1 MPILECPKCGK
12 VYQRGGKYYD
22 DHVKSCK
29 GKASKAIKKPQ
40 KMKTRG
46 ETVEVLERLSN
57 IENRLNYLETIFVN
71 LKPTKSQIK
80 NKDDLLDVINLK
92 IHSLSKRMLGMD
104 KVYLKDLFDELNKDN
119 YITFDKFAEY
129 LIRLNN
135 LNHIQ
140 LESGMSSDEF
150 SINDSY
156 GNVFKLIR
164 IIK

>member
-1 MPILECPKCGK
+1 MYK
-12 VYQRGGKYYD
+12 RGGKYYD
-22 DHVKSCK
+22 DHVKSCQ
-29 GKASKAIKKPQ
+29 GKASKAIKKP
-40 KMKTRG
+40 KIIKTRG
-46 ETVEVLERLSN
+46 ETREILGRLSN
-57 IENRLNYLETIFVN
+57 IENRLHSLETILVN

-80 NKDDLLDVINLK
+80 NEDDLLGIINQK
-92 IHSLSKRMLGMD
+92 VSSLSKHMLGMD

-119 YITFDKFAEY
+119 YITYDKFSEY

-135 LNHIQ
+135 LNRIQ

-164 IIK
+164 ILD

>member
-1 MPILECPKCGK
+1 
-12 VYQRGGKYYD
+12 VYKKGGKYYN
-22 DHVKSCK
+22 DHIKSCK
-29 GKASKAIKKPQ
+29 GKTSIEIKKP
-40 KMKTRG
+40 KIAKTSTDTI
-46 ETVEVLERLSN
+46 EILTRLNN
-57 IENRLNYLETIFVN
+57 IENRLQSLERFYTN
-71 LKPTKSQIK
+71 LKPTKSQIRSE
-80 NKDDLLDVINLK
+80 DDLLEMINQK

-119 YITFDKFAEY
+119 YITFDKFSEY

-135 LNHIQ
+135 LNRIQ

>member
-1 MPILECPKCGK
+1 MPVLECPKCGK
-12 VYQRGGKYYD
+12 VYKRGGKYYD

-29 GKASKAIKKPQ
+29 GKAGKVIKKP
-40 KMKTRG
+40 KIMKTRV
-46 ETVEVLERLSN
+46 ETVEILERLGN
-57 IENRLNYLETIFVN
+57 IENRLQNLETIFVN
-71 LKPTKSQIK
+71 LTPTKSKIK
-80 NKDDLLDVINLK
+80 NEDDLLEIINQK
-92 IHSLSKRMLGMD
+92 IHSLSKQMLGMD

-119 YITFDKFAEY
+119 YITFDKFSEY

-135 LNHIQ
+135 LNRIQ

-164 IIK
+164 LIK

>member
-1 MPILECPKCGK
+1 M
-12 VYQRGGKYYD
+12 
-22 DHVKSCK
+22 
-29 GKASKAIKKPQ
+29 KASGDTAEI
-40 KMKTRG
+40 
-46 ETVEVLERLSN
+46 LDRLSS
-57 IENRLNYLETIFVN
+57 IENRLHHLESTFGN
-71 LKPTKSQIK
+71 LKPTKSQIRSE
-80 NKDDLLDVINLK
+80 NDLLEVINQK

-119 YITFDKFAEY
+119 YITFDKFSEY

-135 LNHIQ
+135 LNRVQ
-140 LESGMSSDEF
+140 LESGKSSDKF